1 MARRYRDG
9 RDGPLV
15 DEEKEKPR
23 IEWEN
28 KVLFILMPSVGLI
41 AFIIGLLGFILVI
54 GSDASYKVP
63 VAVFLIIL
71 AVLGAGGIAYGVVQF
86 IKKRK
91 AKKSKPVKEVETKQ
105 E

>member
-41 AFIIGLLGFILVI
+41 AFIIGLLGFILVL
-54 GSDASYKVP
+54 GSHNYECLLVI
-63 VAVFLIIL
+63 VYCLLVI
-71 AVLGAGGIAYGVVQF
+71 VGW
-86 IKKRK
+86 
-91 AKKSKPVKEVETKQ
+91 
-105 E
+105 